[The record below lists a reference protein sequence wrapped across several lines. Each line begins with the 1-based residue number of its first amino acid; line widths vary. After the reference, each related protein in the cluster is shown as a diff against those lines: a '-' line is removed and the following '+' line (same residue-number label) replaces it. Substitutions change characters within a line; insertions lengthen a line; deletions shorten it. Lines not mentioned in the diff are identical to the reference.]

1 MSKNV
6 KILRKLNK
14 KEMNKV
20 VISFLF
26 KKLHYSRDLTIL
38 LLKLKKIK
46 YNKIILLYHIKF
58 SSR

>member
-46 YNKIILLYHIKF
+46 YHKII
-58 SSR
+58 